1 MKLKDISKE
10 ELENMSYDDIAFAI
24 LTEKKKKMKI
34 IDLFNEIGKL
44 ISLPESVIEEKIG
57 DFFEMLTLDK
67 RFIMLDDGTWD
78 LKERH
83 AQDNMILDL
92 EEEDASEEV
101 IEDSAE
107 ETEED
112 EDEIFYDE
120 EDDDDNE
127 DDLKDLV
134 VISDE
139 EDEESML

>member
-10 ELENMSYDDIAFAI
+10 ELENMSYDDIAFII

-44 ISLPESVIEEKIG
+44 IRLPESVIEEKIG
-57 DFFEMLTLDK
+57 DFFEMLTTDK

-83 AQDNMILDL
+83 AQNIVIDEDDEDISTEDIEEID
-92 EEEDASEEV
+92 EEENEN
-101 IEDSAE
+101 
-107 ETEED
+107 D
-112 EDEIFYDE
+112 EDIFYDE
-120 EDDDDNE
+120 DDEDDTE

-139 EDEESML
+139 DDEDSML